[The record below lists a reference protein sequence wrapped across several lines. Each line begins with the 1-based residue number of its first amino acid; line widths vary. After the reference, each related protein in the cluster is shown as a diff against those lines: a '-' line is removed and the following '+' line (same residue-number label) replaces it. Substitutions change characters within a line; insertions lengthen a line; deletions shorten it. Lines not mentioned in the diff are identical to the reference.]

1 MLRRMI
7 PDLEVTVPGLTED
20 DIWLRQQCALCTY
33 KEEELSPRRRFAEAL
48 VILEAIGLRD
58 HSKVDHPD
66 TIPETLGLGGAVYK
80 RRWDHGRRLDDLHLA
95 LFFTARRGKRTTE
108 RT

>member
-1 MLRRMI
+1 MVKSLKGSLWFRMGRKLLRRMI

-33 KEEELSPRRRFAEAL
+33 KEEELSPRRRFAQAL

-80 RRWDHGRRLDDLHLA
+80 RR
-95 LFFTARRGKRTTE
+95 
-108 RT
+108 